1 MIKKIAD
8 FSISMSDFKKN
19 PAQIL
24 REAGDKPV
32 AVLSHNRTAFYM
44 VTPGLFGALVENLA
58 DRELE
63 AIVRKRLTL
72 KDTAVEVN
80 IDQI

>member
-1 MIKKIAD
+1 
-8 FSISMSDFKKN
+8 MSDFKKN

-24 REAGDKPV
+24 REAGDKPL
-32 AVLSHNRTAFYM
+32 AMLSHNRTAFYM